1 MANKEENPSL
11 TGYYSM
17 EKFIKELKKISG
29 LPDNLETTEDI
40 QKSTPIQ
47 PSVEFSNTYLSPY
60 SKNRVETKPKLGNP
74 IISMN
79 NDLNNNEKIKS
90 EMTKLRKENAELKF
104 CLNNINKK
112 FDSEL
117 KDIKNNNDLKDKELK
132 ETKEIMKKNA
142 SLIELLGEKI
152 TNYEKTIS
160 ELKERQNLEEEEAI
174 KSGDEKYIA
183 LIENNKKL
191 KEELIQKDNMIDNIK
206 NELNTKNEIFE
217 EINTMKSEMETYL
230 QTMDKLYGEIESRD
244 GIIKQLKNDMQV
256 IQNNYQQEINE
267 LKKQKQNSLNN
278 SATKENKNNN
288 NNTEKIDEKLLAEL
302 KDSKEKEKKLNKELL
317 ELKKNYDELKESNE
331 KMKDLAKETNAMIKT
346 AIESRDSMKKEYES
360 AIKEIIEKYEK
371 QIKFMKMVSEKQIEE
386 FKEKLK
392 KYEGTDEKTD
402 KDKNKDKNKNKDS
415 NKKDDNK
422 KIDKKNEDEI
432 RMAEMMK
439 IIQDNKELLKQN
451 EELKNMN
458 EVILSK
464 MKELP
469 NLEQKYTDLFDTV
482 KLLQEENHLLKE
494 ASKYSSMIELS
505 QSKIKEIPSDTNVN
519 NTNTNDIFEETP
531 KIKSQKNNKKDN
543 IKNKKG
549 KNLLLDDEDYDDDN
563 SNDKNINIK
572 NNKKEKEKENESEES
587 KKDKNK
593 EKVPAIRQKEI
604 IFDNKMKNMN
614 NMNMSNSEISNDN
627 SQIKIYNKK
636 KLQRQSSPKSSKD
649 NIYFNRNTSA
659 NNFNKDNL
667 TQNENNS
674 NSNHKKENNSYNDDN
689 DEMVKD
695 DEIDNNESNLINAN
709 FNLYKPIKEGLLT
722 FNLSK
727 KNYYTVVPEKYDEFW
742 ETFDPE
748 TSVQYNTLEG
758 LFLINSKK
766 NNQLYYYSSKKNTF
780 SALFQFTEDH
790 SYGCLFLDNLSKNII
805 AIGGKNSKL
814 VEKFSFENGNM
825 EQLPQLSTHRSKMT
839 CCQVMNKI
847 YCFLGISEE
856 RPNESLVEFL
866 DIDNLYQ
873 GWIEVKFDNQTS
885 FTVLTGMS
893 CVNLNDSELFI
904 IGGLINDEL
913 PNEKLLYFNT
923 EQNEL
928 FELNKDLPDS
938 EDKHYLF
945 TKNTMFNLFLNGNI
959 ISFTNID
966 DNNQVHILDNELK
979 YDLYLTPK
987 INE

>member
-1 MANKEENPSL
+1 MANKEDNSSL
-11 TGYYSM
+11 TGFYSM

-29 LPDNLETTEDI
+29 LPEVLEGTDDI
-40 QKSTPIQ
+40 QRGSPMQT
-47 PSVEFSNTYLSPY
+47 SMEFNNTILSPY
-60 SKNRVETKPKLGNP
+60 CKNRAESKSKKGGGNM
-74 IISMN
+74 S
-79 NDLNNNEKIKS
+79 NNNEINGNEKMKS

-112 FDSEL
+112 YDNEL
-117 KDIKNNNDLKDKELK
+117 KDIKSNSELK
-132 ETKEIMKKNA
+132 ETKEILKKNA
-142 SLIELLGEKI
+142 SLIEILGEKI
-152 TNYEKTIS
+152 KNYEKSIR
-160 ELKERQNLEEEEAI
+160 ELEERQNLEEEEAI

-183 LIENNKKL
+183 LIEKNKKL
-191 KEELIQKDNMIDNIK
+191 NEELKLKETMINNIK

-244 GIIKQLKNDMQV
+244 GIIKQLKNDMQSM
-256 IQNNYQQEINE
+256 QTNYQQEINE
-267 LKKQKQNSLNN
+267 LKKQNTLSNSN
-278 SATKENKNNN
+278 SKELNKNSNS
-288 NNTEKIDEKLLAEL
+288 EKNDEKLLLEL
-302 KDSKEKEKKLNKELL
+302 KQSKEKEMKLNKELL
-317 ELKKNYDELKESNE
+317 EIQKNYNEMKENNE
-331 KMKDLAKETNAMIKT
+331 KMKELTKETNGMIKT
-346 AIESRDSMKKEYES
+346 AIYSRDSLKKEYEN
-360 AIKEIIEKYEK
+360 AIKGVIEKYEK
-371 QIKFMKMVSEKQIEE
+371 EIKNLKMQIAKQNSGKNENKDNEKDVGNKNLENKNEKSEEETKMV
-386 FKEKLK
+386 
-392 KYEGTDEKTD
+392 
-402 KDKNKDKNKNKDS
+402 
-415 NKKDDNK
+415 
-422 KIDKKNEDEI
+422 
-432 RMAEMMK
+432 EMMK

-458 EVILSK
+458 EAILSK
-464 MKELP
+464 KKELP
-469 NLEQKYTDLFDTV
+469 NLDQKYNDLFDMV
-482 KLLQEENHLLKE
+482 KVLQDENHFLKE

-505 QSKIKEIPSDTNVN
+505 QSKIKEIPSDTNIN
-519 NTNTNDIFEETP
+519 NTNTNDLFEETP
-531 KIKSQKNNKKDN
+531 KTKSQINKKKEIN
-543 IKNKKG
+543 QSKKA
-549 KNLLLDDEDYDDDN
+549 KNLLLDDDDDYDEEN
-563 SNDKNINIK
+563 SKEKNDK
-572 NNKKEKEKENESEES
+572 KEKENESENSNKE
-587 KKDKNK
+587 KNKDNKEK

-604 IFDNKMKNMN
+604 IFENKMKNN
-614 NMNMSNSEISNDN
+614 INSMNMSNSEISNDN
-627 SQIKIYNKK
+627 NSQIRIYNKK
-636 KLQRQSSPKSSKD
+636 KLQRQSSPKSIKD
-649 NIYFNRNTSA
+649 NNIYHRNSFLM
-659 NNFNKDNL
+659 NN
-667 TQNENNS
+667 NNS
-674 NSNHKKENNSYNDDN
+674 NIDNKRKDKNYNNNSNKKYNEENDN
-689 DEMVKD
+689 DEIQKEEELELD
-695 DEIDNNESNLINAN
+695 SSENNLINAN

-722 FNLSK
+722 FNLAK

-742 ETFDPE
+742 ESFDAE

-805 AIGGKNSKL
+805 AIGGKRSKL

-839 CCQVMNKI
+839 CCQVLNKI
-847 YCFLGISEE
+847 YCFLGICEE
-856 RPNESLVEFL
+856 RPNDSIVEYL
-866 DIDNLYQ
+866 DLDNLEQ
-873 GWIEVKFDNQTS
+873 GWNEVKFDNQTS

-987 INE
+987 I

>member
-1 MANKEENPSL
+1 MSNKDENPSL

-29 LPDNLETTEDI
+29 LPENFEGSDDI
-40 QKSTPIQ
+40 QKNNQMQS
-47 PSVEFSNTYLSPY
+47 SLELNNTYLSPY
-60 SKNRVETKPKLGNP
+60 TKNRFEKLKVGNSVISKNTEIN
-74 IISMN
+74 S
-79 NDLNNNEKIKS
+79 NEKMKS

-112 FDSEL
+112 FDNEL

-152 TNYEKTIS
+152 ANYEKTI
-160 ELKERQNLEEEEAI
+160 EDLKERQNLEEEEAI

-183 LIENNKKL
+183 LIESNKKL
-191 KEELIQKDNMIDNIK
+191 KEELLDKDNMIGKIK
-206 NELNTKNEIFE
+206 TELNTKNEILE

-267 LKKQKQNSLNN
+267 LKKQKQNSLNTSN
-278 SATKENKNNN
+278 NKDNNN
-288 NNTEKIDEKLLAEL
+288 SNEKPDEKLLAEL
-302 KDSKEKEKKLNKELL
+302 KECKEKEKKLSKELL
-317 ELKKNYDELKESNE
+317 ESRKNYDNLKESNE
-331 KMKDLAKETNAMIKT
+331 KMKDLAKETNAMIKA
-346 AIESRDSMKKEYES
+346 AIESRDSLKKEYES

-392 KYEGTDEKTD
+392 KYEEPGEKTERDKNQEKKDEK
-402 KDKNKDKNKNKDS
+402 KIK
-415 NKKDDNK
+415 NKKDEKDEKEKEN
-422 KIDKKNEDEI
+422 DKEDEI

-505 QSKIKEIPSDTNVN
+505 QSKIKDIPSDTNVN
-519 NTNTNDIFEETP
+519 NTNTNDFIDETP
-531 KIKSQKNNKKDN
+531 KNKIISKKDN
-543 IKNKKG
+543 IKMKKG

-563 SNDKNINIK
+563 SKDKNINENENE
-572 NNKKEKEKENESEES
+572 NNKKEKENEIEENKKEI
-587 KKDKNK
+587 KK

-604 IFDNKMKNMN
+604 IFDNKMKNIN
-614 NMNMSNSEISNDN
+614 TMNMSKSDISNDN

-649 NIYFNRNTSA
+649 NMHFNRNTTPIY
-659 NNFNKDNL
+659 NKDNL
-667 TQNENNS
+667 NQNENN
-674 NSNHKKENNSYNDDN
+674 KKEKEKNNYMEENEN
-689 DEMVKD
+689 EEVQKD
-695 DEIDNNESNLINAN
+695 DEIDSTENNLINAN

-727 KNYYTVVPEKYDEFW
+727 KNYYTVVPEKYEEFW
-742 ETFDPE
+742 ESFDPE

-758 LFLINSKK
+758 LFLINSKN

-825 EQLPQLSTHRSKMT
+825 EQLPELSTHRSKMT

-866 DIDNLYQ
+866 DLDNLYQ

-987 INE
+987 I